1 MGVTWKSQIQDK
13 CAKNLTKSG
22 QKASHEVQRNLRDHM
37 IILLSQ

>member
-22 QKASHEVQRNLRDHM
+22 QKASHGEVQQNFRDHM
-37 IILLSQ
+37 IIR